1 MRKYAF
7 AGDNGKTPDNIQ
19 LKPGKYLA
27 KAGSKNDLMLRIIH
41 ASGESPEIAA
51 LVNIEDQAT
60 HPMKLYSI
68 QQWLVD
74 PNATD
79 GKTYMIVKE
88 VEAPVVRLEQKLE
101 FAISAL
107 SNLYANDAFKKWA
120 VGWLTNADRSKDTTM
135 AVNKIVKEELE
146 GISSL
151 VAMGVSTGYSH
162 EEMQQKIDLFTRIEA
177 VTEAAALAVDAQ
189 ESDENVSRL
198 LAKATENIQKVNKKT
213 NLVSLAEKICAG
225 NR

>member
-7 AGDNGKTPDNIQ
+7 ADENGKTPDNIQ

-27 KAGSKNDLMLRIIH
+27 KAGSKNDLMLRIVH
-41 ASGESPEIAA
+41 ASGESPEMAA

-79 GKTYMIVKE
+79 GKVYMIVKE

-101 FAISAL
+101 FAIAAL
-107 SNLYANDAFKKWA
+107 SNLNDNDAFKKWA
-120 VGWLTNADRSKDTTM
+120 DGWLTNADRGKDTTM
-135 AVNKIVKEELE
+135 AINKIVKEELE
-146 GISSL
+146 GINSL

-177 VTEAAALAVDAQ
+177 VTEAAALAVDAPK
-189 ESDENVSRL
+189 SDENVSRL
-198 LAKATENIQKVNKKT
+198 LVKATENIQKVNKET
-213 NLVSLAEKICAG
+213 NLVDLAEKICAE
-225 NR
+225 NK